1 MRRLMAIVAIGAM
14 LSVVA
19 SMTLA
24 TASNNGPTKASW
36 RSLVSAAPQAAN
48 GDNDGDVRLV
58 LVERNATET
67 EIDNAPEGFSQG
79 DAVAFS
85 GDLYW
90 RGKKVGYDDGQAVFT
105 FIGQDQVRVHAT
117 FTATVR
123 GDEINGAGSV
133 TFTETG
139 ALDFELSVT
148 GGTGRYDDVGGEVTI
163 IEREQNVKFVFDLE
177 DLG

>member
-1 MRRLMAIVAIGAM
+1 MRRLMAIVAIGAA

-24 TASNNGPTKASW
+24 AASNTGAKKPSW
-36 RSLVSAAPQAAN
+36 RSLLSSAPKAAN
-48 GDNDGDVRLV
+48 GDNDGDKRLV

-67 EIDNAPEGFSQG
+67 EIDNPPEGFSVG
-79 DAVAFS
+79 DEVAFA

-105 FIGQDQVRVHAT
+105 LVSQDQVRAHAT

-133 TFTETG
+133 TFSETG
-139 ALDFELSVT
+139 AVDFELSVT
-148 GGTGRYDDVGGEVTI
+148 GGTGRYDDVGGEVTVV
-163 IEREQNVKFVFDLE
+163 EGAQTVKFVFDLE
-177 DLG
+177 GLG